1 MGGGR
6 SQTKPFDN
14 NRPSTLD
21 FAGNESPNNPKM
33 TEGNVSQ
40 MSTTTTS
47 QSLTPSDIAYSQ
59 MMQQHNTTEVTP
71 KSDSDNFEG
80 LQGVSDLTGLEHA
93 FSTYEYVRPGDQGV
107 NMSPIKSGSTTPVR
121 ATISITYNLKSPVK
135 EMPKPEMGNDYEE
148 VCVPTVAS
156 SSEKDGLLETSFDTT
171 TTNVY
176 EQVKFLKSA
185 VHELNEMIDEKGD
198 GEAMETEQEV
208 PDFAMQ
214 DATPPQDSLEV
225 DENDDE
231 VIKSM
236 YENVTQPKPPAFY
249 ENLDYKTPEKEGTL
263 REESSGYKEMEF
275 KYEVPTKIE
284 IRPLDS
290 KKSVRQLANKFETS
304 PIEILPPFDFAQKG
318 KQRDGN
324 NLPSPTT
331 PNRVK
336 GPSINKDLS
345 PNITRS
351 LDENA
356 FVREFGSVRKS
367 TILAPVE
374 IKGVL
379 IENNNSS
386 RRKSGDN
393 LKPKML
399 NQPKKLPGL
408 KQNDPEYCKQSVVL
422 LSGSKK
428 DSGGGPPPVPPKI
441 TPTTENRI
449 SLIQQNFATTQS
461 SDDERS
467 GHTSSLKMLGSCKLD
482 RERIER
488 IKEERRNQLQ
498 EKFRSESFRTEKDA
512 TQKIKS
518 KSRSDIRETVTEKP
532 LATSLRVKS
541 KSRAELP
548 ITTPPAKVSVDGYEV
563 QLRPPSSA
571 AAAANNSRQHH
582 HTNVNSLKLDDTK
595 DLGKRS
601 SNKTT
606 TTCDTNKQPQ
616 RNNESRVSS
625 RDSIGSVGR
634 KSSGDLAATKQQDK
648 FIMRPTDTSTK

>member
-1 MGGGR
+1 MSGR
-6 SQTKPFDN
+6 SQTKPMSTFD

-21 FAGNESPNNPKM
+21 FAGNGIDHK

-40 MSTTTTS
+40 MSTATS

-59 MMQQHNTTEVTP
+59 MQQHVEVTP
-71 KSDSDNFEG
+71 KSDSDNFEV
-80 LQGVSDLTGLEHA
+80 LQGVSDLGLEHA
-93 FSTYEYVRPGDQGV
+93 FSTYEYIRPGEGV
-107 NMSPIKSGSTTPVR
+107 NISPIKSMPTTPVR

-148 VCVPTVAS
+148 VCVPVS
-156 SSEKDGLLETSFDTT
+156 SSQESDQNNKEATRGLLETSFD
-171 TTNVY
+171 TNVY

-185 VHELNEMIDEKGD
+185 VNELNEMIDEKD
-198 GEAMETEQEV
+198 GEAMETEHEV
-208 PDFAMQ
+208 PDFAMHE
-214 DATPPQDSLEV
+214 PPQDSLELDN
-225 DENDDE
+225 DENE
-231 VIKSM
+231 GFKSM

-249 ENLDYKTPEKEGTL
+249 ENLDYKTEKDVKDGTL
-263 REESSGYKEMEF
+263 RESGYKEMEF

-284 IRPLDS
+284 IRSQNDGS
-290 KKSVRQLANKFETS
+290 SSNKKSVRQLANKFETS
-304 PIEILPPFDFAQKG
+304 PIEILPSFDFSQKG
-318 KQRDGN
+318 KREG

-336 GPSINKDLS
+336 VPMISKDLS

-356 FVREFGSVRKS
+356 FVREFGSIRKS
-367 TILAPVE
+367 TVLAPVE

-408 KQNDPEYCKQSVVL
+408 KQNDPEYCKQTVVVSHKKESVA
-422 LSGSKK
+422 
-428 DSGGGPPPVPPKI
+428 PPVPPKI

-449 SLIQQNFATTQS
+449 SLIQQNFAS
-461 SDDERS
+461 HLSDDERNSTSSS

-498 EKFRSESFRTEKDA
+498 EKFRSESFRTEKDP

-518 KSRSDIRETVTEKP
+518 KSRSDIRESVTEKP
-532 LATSLRVKS
+532 ISTSLRVKS

-548 ITTPPAKVSVDGYEV
+548 ITPTKVSVDGHEV

-571 AAAANNSRQHH
+571 AAAAASVAVSRQQQI
-582 HTNVNSLKLDDTK
+582 NSLKLDDTK
-595 DLGKRS
+595 DKRN
-601 SNKTT
+601 SNKTTTTT
-606 TTCDTNKQPQ
+606 TTCDTNKQQ
-616 RNNESRVSS
+616 NIERRVS

-634 KSSGDLAATKQQDK
+634 KSVGGGDLAAKQDK